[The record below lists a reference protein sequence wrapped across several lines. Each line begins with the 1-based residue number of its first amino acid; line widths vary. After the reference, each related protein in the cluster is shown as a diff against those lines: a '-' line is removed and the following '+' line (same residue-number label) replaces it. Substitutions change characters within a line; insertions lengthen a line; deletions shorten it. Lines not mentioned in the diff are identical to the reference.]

1 MVVVFFAWCFS
12 FLFGGLGS
20 PGLFGFGPQC
30 FFCSHLQLRVTNRTL
45 LASMEV
51 HSPMKRPA
59 MATPKKSPMKGSPAK
74 GAATKGEPVSP
85 APSKPTAAKAS
96 AQKHPPIPKDAAKRM
111 HSKLQTL
118 AKSGKDG
125 LQKAY
130 KQCKTQQE
138 KRSFFYDK
146 YLLDPEVSEKT
157 VLKKDKQERVVTED
171 NIDDWFTAEQVA
183 KFKGI
188 EPGVDQYKELVA
200 ASVKGLRERKHEDEN
215 LAALGVAQYHYQ
227 ATETKNQTLKRKSLE
242 LQEQVGEVS
251 QEDFADM
258 RAAMNPQSGQR
269 MIGSSGSKQSKKNSD
284 PSLRKAE
291 GEVDVEVN
299 WVQVYKDNQKK
310 CKSSL
315 GSMAAELHNCDTLLG
330 KIAALPNSSEMKP
343 LLSKQVQAQKKLM
356 EDEKKK
362 FLSEHL
368 AFPKA
373 CTDEAAAEEKNE
385 ALTDLV
391 NRMASFLKGWKKELS
406 AHKNFLDQEG

>member
-1 MVVVFFAWCFS
+1 MAAQS
-12 FLFGGLGS
+12 
-20 PGLFGFGPQC
+20 
-30 FFCSHLQLRVTNRTL
+30 T
-45 LASMEV
+45 
-51 HSPMKRPA
+51 MKRPA
-59 MATPKKSPMKGSPAK
+59 MAIPRKSPRKGSPAK
-74 GAATKGEPVSP
+74 GAGPKSPAKGAEPKSIAKDAAPKSPAKGTAPKGEPVSP
-85 APSKPTAAKAS
+85 APSKATAAKAS

-118 AKSGKDG
+118 AKSGRDG

-130 KQCKTQQE
+130 KQCKTQEE

-146 YLLDPEVSEKT
+146 YLLDPEVSEKI
-157 VLKKDKQERVVTED
+157 VLKKDQQENVVTED

-200 ASVKGLRERKHEDEN
+200 ASVKGLPDRKHEDEN
-215 LAALGVAQYHYQ
+215 LAALGVMQYHYQ
-227 ATETKNQTLKRKSLE
+227 ATKTKSQTLKRKSLE
-242 LQEQVGEVS
+242 LQEQVGRVS

-258 RAAMNPQSGQR
+258 RAAMNPKSVQI
-269 MIGSSGSKQSKKNSD
+269 MIGSSASKQSKGDSG
-284 PSLRKAE
+284 PSLHKADAD
-291 GEVDVEVN
+291 GDVDLEVN
-299 WVQVYKDNQKK
+299 WAQVYKDNQKK

-315 GSMAAELHNCDTLLG
+315 GSMATELHNCDTLLG
-330 KIAALPNSSEMKP
+330 KIAALSDKSEMKP
-343 LLSKQVQAQKKLM
+343 LLSKQVLAQKVLM
-356 EDEKKK
+356 EEEKNK
-362 FLSEHL
+362 FLKEHL

-373 CTDEAAAEEKNE
+373 CSDEAQAEDKNE